1 MTTVTREVFDDPRL
15 RGGAL
20 LLCTAI
26 AAVVAGGLA
35 SAQPMLAAAVMVGVG
50 LVVWVWKY
58 PVTAA
63 LLVIGVTPLV
73 VGIDRGRLIP
83 LLRPN
88 EALLFVLAGI
98 LAARGLVRAPSRV
111 RIRDRLN
118 ALEWSLVVMAIAASF
133 VPLVWMVARGQHPT
147 GDDISYSLVLWKF
160 LTVYAVVRVSV
171 RTDREVLWCLIASV
185 AAAAVVGLIAIGQAL
200 DLFGVRGLLVAWFI
214 PEGTNPLAIAAPR
227 AGATLALPAAAADLL
242 VFNLAIVVGIWYRI
256 RRYGALLA
264 VLVAIYVPGVLAAGE
279 FSSVLALLVGG
290 TAVTAALRRFE
301 ILRYAPFLLIG
312 AGTLMWPVI
321 EHRLTGFQGV
331 SGVPVSWTTRLS
343 NLQTYF
349 WPHIFSGPNILLGVR
364 PGARVPVATED
375 TGYVWVE
382 SGYTW
387 LVWGGGLPLLAA
399 FVHFARTA
407 GRMTLRRCRSLAGW
421 SSVAALASFAAVNV
435 VVVTMI
441 FDPHLTYRGSADSL
455 FSLLALSMTAGAEK
469 VPSADIPAAAR
480 QPVEGGDR

>member
-20 LLCTAI
+20 LLCTAV
-26 AAVVAGGLA
+26 AAVLAGALA
-35 SAQPMLAAAVMVGVG
+35 SAQPVLAVATIVGVG
-50 LVVWVWKY
+50 FVVWVWKY

-98 LAARGLVRAPSRV
+98 LAARGLIRAPSRV

-118 ALEWSLVVMAIAASF
+118 GLEWSLVVMAIVASF

-147 GDDISYSLVLWKF
+147 GDDITYSLVLWKF
-160 LTVYAVVRVSV
+160 LAVYTLVRVSV
-171 RTDREVLWCLIASV
+171 RTDREVLWCLLASV
-185 AAAAVVGLIAIGQAL
+185 AAAAVVGLIAITQAL
-200 DLFGVRGLLVAWFI
+200 DLFGIRGMLVAWFI

-242 VFNLAIVVGIWYRI
+242 VFNLAIVVGIWYRV
-256 RRYGALLA
+256 RRHGALLA
-264 VLVAIYVPGVLAAGE
+264 VLVVIYVPGVFAAGE

-290 TAVTAALRRFE
+290 TAVAAALRRLDF
-301 ILRYAPFLLIG
+301 LRYAPFLLIG
-312 AGTLMWPVI
+312 TGVLMWPVI

-331 SGVPVSWTTRLS
+331 SGLPVSWTTRLS
-343 NLQTYF
+343 NLRTYF
-349 WPHIFSGPNILLGVR
+349 WPQLLSGPNILLGVR
-364 PGARVPVATED
+364 PEARVAVATQD

-387 LVWGGGLPLLAA
+387 LLWGGGIPLL
-399 FVHFARTA
+399 VHFVRTA
-407 GRMTLRRCRSLAGW
+407 GRMTLRRCRSLSSW
-421 SSVAALASFAAVNV
+421 SSVAALAAFAAVNV
-435 VVVTMI
+435 IVVTMI

-469 VPSADIPAAAR
+469 APSADIPAAR